1 MRIQEILINMA
12 AIMDIQWDFGGSDNS
27 PGTQGASVTN
37 LRFNAE
43 DTNDQ
48 DTASPVIKP
57 ATPGVVFSFWKQLY
71 MKATTGPDTQVDNV
85 KLFTDGALGWGAEV
99 VVNIGDELPVH
110 NSGATT
116 GYDVANAQETMTNH
130 TDITAVTSLFT
141 FTSGANK
148 SLTISEAGSIINA
161 NNETT
166 NYIVL
171 QATVDDNA
179 VAGTKP
185 TETVTW
191 QYDEI

>member
-1 MRIQEILINMA
+1 MA
-12 AIMDIQWDFGGSDNS
+12 AVMAIQLSIGGSDNS
-27 PGTQGASVTN
+27 PGSTTTITN

-48 DTASPVIKP
+48 DTASPVVKP
-57 ATPGVVFSFWKQLY
+57 ATPGVIYSFWKSLI

-85 KLFTDGALGWGAEV
+85 QLYSDGTLGWGAEV
-99 VVNIGDELPVH
+99 VVNVGDELPVH

-116 GYDVANAQETMTNH
+116 GYDVADAQETMTNH

-141 FTSGANK
+141 FTSGATK

-161 NNETT
+161 NDETT
-166 NYIVL
+166 NYFVL
-171 QATVDDNA
+171 QATVDDDA
-179 VAGTKP
+179 VAGTKSA
-185 TETVTW
+185 ETITV